1 MSASKF
7 FKSLLKSSF
16 ARGLASRLIA
26 AYVKLVAATSR
37 WEMIGR
43 EHWEPLSV
51 EGKGAIVAFWHA
63 RLLMAAIVR
72 RETSKRVFM
81 LSSMHRDAEIIV
93 NAAKR
98 FGVEFIRGSA
108 ANPKKASKDKKGG
121 PALVQMI
128 GALRDGHVVGVN
140 PDGPRGPRQVAHI
153 GTIRLAQFS
162 GAPILPGAYS
172 VTRGRFLG
180 TWDRFLL
187 PFPFS
192 RGWFV
197 ALAPINV
204 PADASP
210 AQLEE
215 KRLEL
220 ERALTAAAALADKH
234 AGQSPDAAAIG

>member
-7 FKSLLKSSF
+7 FKSLLKSDF
-16 ARGLASRLIA
+16 IRGLASRLIA

-43 EHWEPLSV
+43 EHWEPLNQ
-51 EGKGAIVAFWHA
+51 EGKGVIVAFWHA
-63 RLLMAAIVR
+63 RLLMTAVLR
-72 RETSKRVFM
+72 RETQKRVFM
-81 LSSMHRDAEIIV
+81 LSSLHRDAEIIV

-140 PDGPRGPRQVAHI
+140 PDGPRGPREVAHI

-187 PFPFS
+187 PYPFS

-204 PADASP
+204 PPDASP
-210 AQLEE
+210 EQLEE

-234 AGQSPDAAAIG
+234 AGQSPEAAAIG